1 MVFNLLHADEEII
14 MRFEGDILIP
24 LSEWQ
29 SLTQD
34 GFGDSD
40 YEPDP
45 YMDDDY
51 EDSKFGG
58 YEDSRLHRREAKEQ
72 SDTEQLTTMTS
83 TTMTSTTAESPTTT
97 SSTASV
103 TTQRVKATHSPTP
116 TVNAKLWPNCRVPYK
131 FDHNLGKAL
140 PIISISIVYE
150 DLSLSHTHRYTYK
163 DEIHDGYG
171 DVEECYW
178 LHRV

>member
-1 MVFNLLHADEEII
+1 

-45 YMDDDY
+45 YMDENY
-51 EDSKFGG
+51 EDSEFGG

-72 SDTEQLTTMTS
+72 HDSEQLTTTTS
-83 TTMTSTTAESPTTT
+83 SATMTSTAAESSTTT

-103 TTQRVKATHSPTP
+103 TTPIVKATHLPTP
-116 TVNAKLWPNCRVPYK
+116 TTSMRLWPNYRVPYI
-131 FDHNLGKAL
+131 FDPSLGKAL
-140 PIISISIVYE
+140 PVISLSIVYKV
-150 DLSLSHTHRYTYK
+150 LSPRYTYK
-163 DEIHDGYG
+163 DEVHDGYG
-171 DVEECYW
+171 NVEECYW